1 MSDGRERVVVE
12 PILRRR
18 HPTARRVDRLLTR
31 VLALAGQV
39 LARPS
44 ESLLMGVTGR
54 SRGGPPASSLWE
66 GGKALELGR
75 RALDHGQYGEALVQ
89 FARAADMAPRD
100 PWPWHGRGDVLQLS
114 GDFAGA
120 LDAYDQALQRLPELP
135 VSLLGRGN
143 ALEGLERLDEAQA
156 AWRRALELDPE
167 LTWAAQGLARHE
179 NGEA

>member
-1 MSDGRERVVVE
+1 MKDVLNAR
-12 PILRRR
+12 ILGNSGL
-18 HPTARRVDRLLTR
+18 DF
-31 VLALAGQV
+31 VLIDMEH
-39 LARPS
+39 RP
-44 ESLLMGVTGR
+44 
-54 SRGGPPASSLWE
+54 WN
-66 GGKALELGR
+66 
-75 RALDHGQYGEALVQ
+75 GEALVQ